1 MEKSMLEAKHSL
13 LSFVY
18 AVLTLSGK
26 KDEEGQMG
34 WKIEKVREEHVPPL
48 LCDPSGAA
56 SIATSSQGQGESW
69 EMGERQRK
77 ICTWTAVSH
86 PVPLLLLLSPCT
98 NHNTVVWWRPFHDQ
112 GPSQP
117 GCIDSAQNIWK
128 SLIKELLQL
137 SLLLNLHIFKMI
149 FKKRCLQTAL

>member
-1 MEKSMLEAKHSL
+1 MLEVKPSL

-18 AVLTLSGK
+18 AVLTLSGI

-34 WKIEKVREEHVPPL
+34 WKKEKVRGEHVPPL

-77 ICTWTAVSH
+77 ICAWITVSH
-86 PVPLLLLLSPCT
+86 PVPLVPA
-98 NHNTVVWWRPFHDQ
+98 
-112 GPSQP
+112 SQ
-117 GCIDSAQNIWK
+117 SV
-128 SLIKELLQL
+128 
-137 SLLLNLHIFKMI
+137 
-149 FKKRCLQTAL
+149 